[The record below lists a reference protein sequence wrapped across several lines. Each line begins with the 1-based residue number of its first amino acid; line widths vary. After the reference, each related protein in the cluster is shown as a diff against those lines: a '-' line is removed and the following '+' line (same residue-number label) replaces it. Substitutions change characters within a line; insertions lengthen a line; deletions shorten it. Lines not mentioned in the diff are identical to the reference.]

1 MRASSAPRDRT
12 VLDSSFPASYTW
24 PTVPSLLV
32 VATVPVT
39 LKAFLLPYAAHFR
52 GKGWRVEAAA
62 CGVSSDPVC
71 AEAFDAVHDVPWQRT
86 LRDLRGLFMGP
97 RIVHALVSAEA
108 YDIVHVHTPIA
119 SALTRIAIRK
129 VRSTGTTRVIYTAH
143 GFHFHPHG
151 RWASN
156 LAYLAAEVIASR
168 WTDYLVVIN
177 EYDETMARRYM
188 RLPAARIVRMPGIG
202 IDVSAY
208 STAALDESAIASVR
222 GEIGLTESDVLFVA
236 VGELSPE
243 KRHADLIEAMKRI
256 DDDRIHLAIVGD
268 GPLRDSLHQS
278 TRKLRLARRVH
289 FLGYRRD
296 VPVLLAAAHGFVFPS
311 QREGLPRSVME
322 AMCMGL
328 PVIGADI
335 RGTRDLIS
343 EGGGILHP
351 VGDTEAIA
359 EAMRTV
365 AADADLRS
373 RLAEEARA
381 QVSRY
386 AIENLLSM
394 HEELYEAALRR

>member
-1 MRASSAPRDRT
+1 VEGVFLRASSAPRDRT

-177 EYDETMARRYM
+177 ERSEEHT
-188 RLPAARIVRMPGIG
+188 
-202 IDVSAY
+202 S
-208 STAALDESAIASVR
+208 
-222 GEIGLTESDVLFVA
+222 
-236 VGELSPE
+236 EL
-243 KRHADLIEAMKRI
+243 
-256 DDDRIHLAIVGD
+256 
-268 GPLRDSLHQS
+268 QS
-278 TRKLRLARRVH
+278 
-289 FLGYRRD
+289 
-296 VPVLLAAAHGFVFPS
+296 
-311 QREGLPRSVME
+311 
-322 AMCMGL
+322 
-328 PVIGADI
+328 
-335 RGTRDLIS
+335 
-343 EGGGILHP
+343 
-351 VGDTEAIA
+351 
-359 EAMRTV
+359 
-365 AADADLRS
+365 
-373 RLAEEARA
+373 
-381 QVSRY
+381 
-386 AIENLLSM
+386 
-394 HEELYEAALRR
+394 